1 VEKILLLKQY
11 KEQHFYMDA
20 KQHKIKVLRIINRFN
35 LGGPTYNVAYLSK
48 YLSDD
53 FETLLVGGAKDESEE
68 SSDFIVNNLGLN
80 PIIVEEMMREI
91 DLKNDFTA
99 YKKIKKIIQEYK
111 PDIVHTHASKAG
123 TLGRLAASS
132 CGVPIIIHTFHG
144 HVFHSYFGKLKT
156 AFYKNIER
164 YLAKKSTAIIAISEI
179 QKSELVDIHK
189 ICKSEKVHIVPLG
202 FDLSKFHEN
211 QELKRKLFREK
222 YNLADDEIAIS
233 IIGRLVPVKNHTLFL
248 EGLKQVSTQTS
259 KKIRAFII
267 GDGES
272 RAEIEAKATELGV
285 PFIDGTKS
293 TQKTL
298 LTFTSWIKEIDI
310 ALAGSDIIALTSYNE
325 GTPVS
330 LIEAQAA
337 NKPIVTTNV
346 GGIEN
351 VVLPNKTALL
361 CDNNNATE
369 FSNELLK
376 LLEDDVLRNTM
387 SQNGWMHVKEKFHF
401 TRLVSDMEKLYKKL
415 LKKDL

>member
-1 VEKILLLKQY
+1 MGTKQN
-11 KEQHFYMDA
+11 
-20 KQHKIKVLRIINRFN
+20 KIKVLRIINRFN

-53 FETLLVGGAKDESEE
+53 FETLLIGGAKDESEE
-68 SSDFIVNNLGLN
+68 SSDFIVNNLGLK

-132 CGVPIIIHTFHG
+132 SGVPIIIHTFHG
-144 HVFHSYFGKLKT
+144 HVFHSYFGKFKT

-202 FDLSKFHEN
+202 FDLSKFQEN
-211 QELKRKLFREK
+211 QELKRKQFREK

-233 IIGRLVPVKNHTLFL
+233 IIGRLVPVKNHALFL

-337 NKPIVTTNV
+337 NKPIVSTNV

-361 CDNNNATE
+361 CDNNNISE
-369 FSNELLK
+369 FSRQLLK
-376 LLEDDVLRNTM
+376 LIDDDALRSEM
-387 SQNGWMHVKEKFHF
+387 AEKGWIHVKEKFHF

-415 LKKDL
+415 LKRDL